1 MAKNPLDAYKNTEK
15 FQSLLSSR
23 DADNP
28 AVSLLKNEEAG
39 QFKPVDLTGGK
50 AFVSKDY
57 RGGKNKGAEKKFEVT
72 PISVEKITVE
82 PPKKEKESVYR
93 RVAKFLFLIGSDQA
107 SKILPL
113 LPKEDMEKIVAEIAT
128 IREVPSDE
136 AGSILGEFA
145 HLAKQ
150 TPLTGGVDTAKAILQ
165 KAFGDDRANDI
176 IERHTARTGPDPF
189 EEIANFNE
197 EDLFTV
203 LRNEPISVKS
213 LVIARLKPN
222 LAATILKR
230 LPGEEKIEIVRR
242 MAKLES
248 IDSRVLKR
256 MGNAIL
262 QKITTISD
270 ARSNSLDGKGILSE
284 ILRRLP
290 ADSEEVVLQQLQII
304 APEIEDD
311 LRARLFVLDDIV
323 GVADDFIQ
331 KHLEPMDDIKV
342 AFLIAGKNDVFREK
356 ILSNLSKNRRKAV
369 LEEEIIR
376 KPMRKK
382 DVDAQT
388 AEFFDLVRRAWEAG
402 EIKIAGR
409 DDDDEWIM

>member
-1 MAKNPLDAYKNTEK
+1 MAKNPLDAYKNTER

-23 DADNP
+23 DGDNP
-28 AVSLLKNEEAG
+28 AVSLLKNEEEG
-39 QFKPVDLTGGK
+39 KFKPVDLTGGK
-50 AFVSKDY
+50 AFVSKDS
-57 RGGKNKGAEKKFEVT
+57 KNKKAAEEKKFEAT

-82 PPKKEKESVYR
+82 APKTESVFR

-113 LPKEDMEKIVAEIAT
+113 LPKEDMEKIVAEMAT
-128 IREVPSDE
+128 IREVSPEE
-136 AGSILGEFA
+136 AGSILDEFS
-145 HLAKQ
+145 HLAEH
-150 TPLTGGVDTAKAILQ
+150 TPVSGGVNTAKAILQ
-165 KAFGDDRANDI
+165 KAFGEDRANDFV
-176 IERHTARTGPDPF
+176 EKHTARTGPDPF

-197 EDLFTV
+197 DDLFTV

-213 LVIARLKPN
+213 LVISRLKPT
-222 LAATILKR
+222 LSAAILKR
-230 LPGEEKIEIVRR
+230 LPAEEKIEIVRR
-242 MAKLES
+242 MAKIES
-248 IDSRVLKR
+248 IDSRVLRR

-270 ARSNSLDGKGILSE
+270 ARSNSLDGKSILSE

-323 GVADDFIQ
+323 GVDDEFIQ
-331 KHLEPMDDIKV
+331 KHLEPMEDIKI